1 MSKPFK
7 TYDEQIE
14 ILSSRGLYIENL
26 KDAKVILSQV
36 NYYNLIN
43 GYRTPFLDNAS
54 SNKVE
59 DVYKPGSS
67 FEEIYAL
74 HEMDRELK
82 KVVFYYLLRFE
93 KLLKT
98 SCAYHFSDLHRDG
111 LYPYLQTENYSTS
124 KHQLNYVLKN
134 IGTLTAAISRENKN
148 SNGKKPL
155 KHYIKKHNHIP
166 LWVLV
171 NFLTLGNI
179 SYFYNSLDESLQN
192 IIARDF
198 GERYKENYLSKE
210 KISKTELIDIIKICN
225 FFRNVCA
232 HDEVMFSF
240 SLNKAGQTAMFKK
253 FFVEKYTGKNL
264 HDLILVLK
272 LVIPKEE
279 YQSLN
284 ESITSIK
291 SKYKNKFSS
300 IEIDDIFEI
309 SGFPNK

>member
-14 ILSSRGLYIENL
+14 ILLSRGLSITHPE
-26 KDAKVILSQV
+26 DAKRILSQV

-43 GYRTPFLDNAS
+43 GYKAPFLDRTLPPECGE
-54 SNKVE
+54 K
-59 DVYKPGSS
+59 YKPGSR

-74 HEMDRELK
+74 HEMDRALK
-82 KVVFYYLLRFE
+82 EAVFSYLLRFE

-111 LYPYLQTENYSTS
+111 LYPYLQVENYSAST
-124 KHQLNYVLKN
+124 HQLNYTLKTISN
-134 IGTLTAAISRENKN
+134 LSAIIDRENKN
-148 SNGKKPL
+148 ANGKKPM
-155 KHYIKKHNHIP
+155 KHYIEKHEHIP

-171 NFLTLGNI
+171 NFLTFGNI
-179 SYFYNSLDESLQN
+179 SYFYHALDESLQN

-198 GERYKENYLSKE
+198 GERYKDGYQSKE
-210 KISKTELIDIIKICN
+210 KISKTELIEIIKICN

-232 HDEVMFSF
+232 HDEVMYSF
-240 SLNKAGQTAMFKK
+240 SLNKPGQTTVFKK
-253 FFVEKYTGKNL
+253 FFTEHYTGKNL

-279 YQSLN
+279 YQSLTGAIAIIRKKYQRKFTSV
-284 ESITSIK
+284 SIDELFELAG
-291 SKYKNKFSS
+291 FSN
-300 IEIDDIFEI
+300 
-309 SGFPNK
+309 P